1 VSEPVKRNVK
11 RNVKRRYDSPLRR
24 AQAAGTRQRILEAA
38 AELFDAQG
46 YGRTTVRQ
54 IADAAGVAADTVYAT
69 FGAKARVLTAL
80 IDSRLAPAGE
90 ASLLDRPEVVALRD
104 EPDQRHQIRL
114 FAHDIAAMSA
124 RVRPVFEVLRT
135 AAAVDADMA
144 AVHAEMEGYRVAN
157 MRRAAEWIAAHGP
170 LRAPVERVA
179 DTLWALASP
188 DVARLLCVHRGWTDE
203 QYAEWLA
210 DTLIRALLPDEPDEP
225 GEPTPAPRAG

>member
-1 VSEPVKRNVK
+1 MTGPVKRHV
-11 RNVKRRYDSPLRR
+11 RRRYDSPLRR
-24 AQAAGTRQRILEAA
+24 AQAAGTRGRILDAA
-38 AELFDAQG
+38 AELFEAQG

-80 IDSRLAPAGE
+80 IDSRLAPEGE
-90 ASLLDRPEVVALRD
+90 TSLLDRPEVVAVRD
-104 EPDQRHQIRL
+104 EPDPRQQIRL
-114 FAHDIAAMSA
+114 FARDIAALSA

-135 AAAVDADMA
+135 AAAVDSDMA
-144 AVHAEMEGYRVAN
+144 AVHAEMEGYRAGN

-170 LRAPVERVA
+170 LRAPVEQVA

-203 QYAEWLA
+203 QYADWLA
-210 DTLIRALLPDEPDEP
+210 DTLIRALLPDEPARPDE
-225 GEPTPAPRAG
+225 TPDPPASG